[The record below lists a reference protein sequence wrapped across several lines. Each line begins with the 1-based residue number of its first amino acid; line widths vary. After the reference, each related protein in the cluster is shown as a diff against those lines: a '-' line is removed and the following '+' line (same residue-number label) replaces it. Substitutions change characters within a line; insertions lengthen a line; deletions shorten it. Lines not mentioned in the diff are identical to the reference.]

1 MQHQEVELDFLE
13 TDKVQHRE
21 AELDLLETAEVLHL
35 EVKLDLLV
43 HMMEHLEAAGGTGI
57 VQLQWQEL
65 QLGVHMLGL
74 VRWGQLAES
83 HW

>member
-13 TDKVQHRE
+13 TDMVQYRE
-21 AELDLLETAEVLHL
+21 AELDFLETAELLHL
-35 EVKLDLLV
+35 DVKLELLV
-43 HMMEHLEAAGGTGI
+43 HTMELLEAAGGTGI

-74 VRWGQLAES
+74 VRWGQVAEP